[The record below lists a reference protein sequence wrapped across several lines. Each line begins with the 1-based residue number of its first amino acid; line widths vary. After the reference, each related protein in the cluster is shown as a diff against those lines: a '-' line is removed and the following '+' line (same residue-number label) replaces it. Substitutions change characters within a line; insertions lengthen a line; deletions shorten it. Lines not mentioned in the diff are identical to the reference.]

1 MLNSKNTSLIIVDV
15 QGNLARSMH
24 NATEL
29 LNNLS
34 ILIRGSRLLD
44 VPIIWMEQI
53 PEKLGNTVEELTIH
67 LDGMMPIKKNVFSCA
82 KNEKFNSRLN
92 EINPV
97 NVVICG
103 IETHICVYQTALD
116 LLGKNFNV
124 EVVADATAARL
135 NYNKEI
141 GLKKITQAG
150 GAITTV
156 ETFLF
161 EVQSI
166 AKGKKFRDLI
176 KLVK

>member
-1 MLNSKNTSLIIVDV
+1 MRTPLECRFDRVK
-15 QGNLARSMH
+15 
-24 NATEL
+24 
-29 LNNLS
+29 
-34 ILIRGSRLLD
+34 
-44 VPIIWMEQI
+44 
-53 PEKLGNTVEELTIH
+53 
-67 LDGMMPIKKNVFSCA
+67 
-82 KNEKFNSRLN
+82 
-92 EINPV
+92 
-97 NVVICG
+97 
-103 IETHICVYQTALD
+103 ETHICVYQTALD